1 VLLVLLKC
9 KHISGRYPPLVT
21 DATRALY
28 RVLEPLHSLQ
38 YFAQESEHEL
48 TALGLRPGRMAYLA
62 ARSAAMGAVGAGV
75 VTATFYNFNPEV
87 VARHLPRA
95 WSIAAPE
102 QVLAARLR
110 AAENALRRLLGAAAD
125 SADIAECAALAHRAA
140 AACSPQ
146 GRPLFAAHADLDV
159 PSSDLGS
166 LWHAVT
172 LLREFRG
179 DGHVVALVAA
189 GLSGLEALVTH
200 TATGRGFVPT
210 FATASR
216 GWSGEQWEAAAEGLR
231 GRGVL
236 DEQGRLT
243 EEGVALRSHLE
254 SETDRLSAAPLA
266 TLTDAEVARLTELG
280 ASLTRRV
287 LAARAF
293 PQDVF
298 ATG

>member
-1 VLLVLLKC
+1 M
-9 KHISGRYPPLVT
+9 T

-28 RVLEPLHSLQ
+28 RVLDPLHSLQ
-38 YFAQESEHEL
+38 YFAPESEHEL

-75 VTATFYNFNPEV
+75 VAATFYNFNPEV
-87 VARHLPRA
+87 VARHLPHA

-110 AAENALRRLLGAAAD
+110 AAEDALRRLLGTAAG
-125 SADIAECAALAHRAA
+125 SADVAECAALAHRVA
-140 AACSPQ
+140 AACPPQ

-166 LWHAVT
+166 LWHATT

-216 GWSGEQWEAAAEGLR
+216 GWSAQQWDEAVEGLH

-236 DEQGRLT
+236 DGQGRLT
-243 EEGVALRSHLE
+243 EQGVALRSSLE
-254 SETDRLSAAPLA
+254 VETDRLSAAPLA

-280 ASLTRRV
+280 GSLTRRV